1 VGFVLAERVSDACVV
16 VAEPMLSWCRRLP
29 LDPVLVAIS
38 ELLPKIQESQPR
50 AGAPS
55 QKVFNILK
63 GASLV
68 DVLPPAPP
76 IMPRRFQVSGDSSAF
91 AFALASPSSAP
102 APSFFSRP
110 HHAFVQKCFARRETC
125 GASSSLTDSEAPDQM
140 MIGCV
145 MSIRR
150 H

>member
-1 VGFVLAERVSDACVV
+1 VSWCAMGS
-16 VAEPMLSWCRRLP
+16 MLSWYCRLP

-76 IMPRRFQVSGDSSAF
+76 IMPRRFQVSGDFS
-91 AFALASPSSAP
+91 AFALAKAFVSAFVLLSFSP
-102 APSFFSRP
+102 SRP
-110 HHAFVQKCFARRETC
+110 HHAFVQK
-125 GASSSLTDSEAPDQM
+125 SLTRGEPCESSPSPTSGEAPDQM
-140 MIGCV
+140 MVGCV

-150 H
+150 G